1 MKHLT
6 LILGG
11 VCSGKGKYALER
23 GDRYCSS
30 DLPAPRKYYLATA
43 QALDDGMASRIEA
56 RKKERASDWI
66 TLEESIKV
74 PDAFSFLNKRADVVV
89 IDCLSLWLSHL
100 LMIRSDY
107 DIQAESEIL
116 IAAIKRVDF
125 SVIVV
130 SSEVGCGIVPADP
143 VSRLFTETLGRMHQS
158 LGAIADEVYF
168 MAAGIPIQVKG
179 RPVFPLL

>member
-11 VCSGKGKYALER
+11 CCSGKSKFALER
-23 GDRYCSS
+23 GQSQCPL
-30 DLPAPRKYYLATA
+30 DLPKPRKYYLATA
-43 QALDDGMASRIEA
+43 QALDEEMASRINA
-56 RKKERASDWI
+56 QKKQRSADWI

-89 IDCLSLWLSHL
+89 IDCVTLWLSHL
-100 LMIRSDY
+100 LMIKSDY
-107 DIQAESEIL
+107 DILTEAEIL

-130 SSEVGCGIVPADP
+130 SSEIGCGIVPADSI
-143 VSRLFTETLGRMHQS
+143 SRLFADTHGLMHQTLAS
-158 LGAIADEVYF
+158 LADEVYF
-168 MAAGIPIQVKG
+168 MVAGIPMQVKG
-179 RPVFPLL
+179 GKA

>member
-11 VCSGKGKYALER
+11 ASSGKGKYALAR
-23 GDRYCSS
+23 GNRYCSS
-30 DLPAPRKYYLATA
+30 DKQNTKKYYLATA
-43 QALDDGMASRIEA
+43 QALDDNMLSRIEA

-89 IDCLSLWLSHL
+89 IDCVSLWLSHL
-100 LMIRSDY
+100 LMIRGDY
-107 DIQAESEIL
+107 DIQAESETL
-116 IAAIKRVDF
+116 IAAIQKVDF
-125 SVIVV
+125 SVVVV
-130 SSEVGCGIVPADP
+130 SSEVGCSIVPADP

-158 LGAIADEVYF
+158 LALLADEVYF
-168 MAAGIPIQVKG
+168 MTAGIPIQVKG
-179 RPVFPLL
+179 GKS

>member
-11 VCSGKGKYALER
+11 ACSGKGKYALER
-23 GDRYCSS
+23 GDIHCSS
-30 DLPAPRKYYLATA
+30 AKSASKKYYLATA

-56 RKKERASDWI
+56 RKKERSADWI

-74 PDAFSFLNKRADVVV
+74 PDAFGFLNKRADVVV

-100 LMIRSDY
+100 LMIKNDY
-107 DIQAESEIL
+107 DILAESETL

-125 SVIVV
+125 TVIVV
-130 SSEVGCGIVPADP
+130 SAEVGCGIVPADP
-143 VSRLFTETLGRMHQS
+143 VSRLFTETLGRVHQS
-158 LGAIADEVYF
+158 LSALADEVYF
-168 MAAGIPIQVKG
+168 MVAGVPMQVKG
-179 RPVFPLL
+179 GKS